1 MALSVI
7 FLLNLISPWLFA
19 FSSSPPCE
27 IKLRGLVDVGSGS
40 TKLTMARVKVCDDQI
55 SLIKVVDD
63 SHSRPIALEASKNKN
78 NELGIEEIQ
87 QLETAV
93 KDFLQILV
101 AEAKQQNLPAEIS
114 LVGTHAFRTSSSQQK
129 IIERMQKLG
138 VPAQALSQKDEA
150 IAGYKSVDPKVCAN
164 RSYGVWD
171 IGGGSQQWVKSNR
184 YWGFPLGAEVFK
196 QRLMWDLKI
205 AHAHQ
210 HCSAKEAS
218 LKSVINKSHQSKR
231 QSSKDIK
238 SHQSA
243 IKSGV
248 DINEGA
254 NHSPNPI
261 GQENWDKAHQF
272 SVRLARSFIKNDNMT
287 SFKESCIIGISGV
300 HRYAILKRLQ
310 QQWDSIK
317 SCVCSSQN
325 SCAKPKSTYHR
336 QALVCLSKNLVDK
349 TDCDPVI
356 RDSYAAT
363 SVTNL
368 FLVLGWMDVVG
379 IDTIHV
385 QSINIGHSLV
395 IDKKILFNKV
405 SI

>member
-1 MALSVI
+1 MTSAMV
-7 FLLNLISPWLFA
+7 FFVNLISPWLFA
-19 FSSSPPCE
+19 LSSSPPCE

-40 TKLTMARVKVCDDQI
+40 TKLTMARVKVCEDQI
-55 SLIKVVDD
+55 SLIEVVDD

-78 NELGIEEIQ
+78 NELGIQEIQ
-87 QLETAV
+87 RLEMVV

-101 AEAKQQNLPAEIS
+101 TEAKQQNLPAEIS
-114 LVGTHAFRTSSSQQK
+114 LVGTHAFRTSSNQQK

-150 IAGYKSVDPKVCAN
+150 IAGYKSVDPKVCSN

-171 IGGGSQQWVKSNR
+171 IGGGSQQWVKSDR

-205 AHAHQ
+205 SHPPQ
-210 HCSAKEAS
+210 RCSSHNTTNQLTVKDS
-218 LKSVINKSHQSKR
+218 PQSVETGSVNTKDHQSGNASDADLNSR
-231 QSSKDIK
+231 TL
-238 SHQSA
+238 
-243 IKSGV
+243 
-248 DINEGA
+248 
-254 NHSPNPI
+254 HSPNPI
-261 GQENWDKAHQF
+261 GHENWDKAHQF
-272 SVRLARSFIKNDNMT
+272 SVRLARSFIKNDNMA
-287 SFKESCIIGISGV
+287 SFKESCIVGIGGV

-310 QQWDSIK
+310 QHWNSIK
-317 SCVCSSQN
+317 GCVCSNQSPC
-325 SCAKPKSTYHR
+325 SMPESTYHR
-336 QALVCLSKNLVDK
+336 QALLCLSKALVDK
-349 TDCDPVI
+349 SDCDPAI

-379 IDTIHV
+379 IDMVYV

-395 IDKKILFNKV
+395 TDKKIVFNK
-405 SI
+405 IDI